1 MAKATFYCSECGNES
16 VGWTSQC
23 DVCKKF
29 NTLVEEVKMTGGS
42 KEKNKK
48 TSSLSWLGS
57 FSDADTSSKLLLL
70 EDVHQIQEIRFSSG
84 LKELDLVLGGGFV
97 KGSLVL
103 LGGAP
108 GMGKS
113 TLLLQVCQ
121 NIEKEASLLYVCGEE
136 SPQQIKLRASRL
148 GVKRKGI
155 KLLTE
160 TCFERIA
167 EILLKY
173 KPSFVII
180 DSIQTLYMESI
191 ASAPGTLSQ
200 VREVAFGFLR
210 LAKQLGIT
218 ICLVGH
224 VTKEGQIAG
233 PRVLEH
239 MVDTVL
245 YFDGEDNAG
254 LRVVRGVKNRFGTTD
269 EIGLFKMTQ
278 QGLEALK
285 NPSEELLKGRPQNTS
300 GTVITCGLEG
310 SRAILLEIQALLSA
324 SHFVSAQR
332 MTQGIDRYR
341 LSMLIAILEKHL
353 NIQLNDKDAYVN
365 VIGGMK
371 LSDTASD
378 LAILA
383 ALLSSYKNLPIHSHT
398 LIMGEIGLTGEI
410 RPVASVEK
418 RVAEAVAL
426 GFKKILLPGSN
437 RNALK
442 KFPSSQADLIFVD
455 HLREFLDI
463 LFLK

>member
-16 VGWTSQC
+16 IGWTSQC

-29 NTLVEEVKMTGGS
+29 NTLVEEIKMTGGS

-48 TSSLSWLGS
+48 ASSLSWLDS
-57 FSDADTSSKLLLL
+57 FSEGDTSSKLLLL
-70 EDVHQIQEIRFSSG
+70 EDINQTQEIRFSSG

-121 NIEKEASLLYVCGEE
+121 NIEKDASLLYVCGEE

-383 ALLSSYKNLPIHSHT
+383 ALLSSYKNLPIHSNT

-410 RPVASVEK
+410 RPVSSVEK

-442 KFPSSQADLIFVD
+442 KMPTPQADLIFVD

>member
-48 TSSLSWLGS
+48 TSSLSWLDS